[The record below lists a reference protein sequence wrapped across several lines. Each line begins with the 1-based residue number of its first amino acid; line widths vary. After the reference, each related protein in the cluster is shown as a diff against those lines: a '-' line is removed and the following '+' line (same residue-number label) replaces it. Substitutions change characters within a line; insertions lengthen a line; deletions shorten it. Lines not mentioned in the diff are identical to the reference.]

1 MTAAGPPDT
10 ELLEPELPAT
20 GRFTKLAEFA
30 GAEISKLANSLLPG
44 NCSFCQSPLPLSSS
58 ALCDLCI
65 AELPH
70 INTCCRRCSVPLISA
85 ELCGSCQKKP
95 PSFRRCISAL
105 SYHAPVDSIILRL
118 KTDPYVAEINQLSAL
133 LAQRIAK
140 TYQESQLP
148 CPRTLIPLPLHW
160 LKMTRRSFNQS
171 NVIARQVASHLC
183 RQHRIDVELR
193 TDICKRIAHG
203 QTQHQLSAKHRRA
216 AIKNAF
222 AAPAAIKLDLQGLS
236 VAVIDDVV
244 TTGATANS
252 VAKALLK
259 AGAANV
265 DIWSLAR
272 TSWNNSPR

>member
-1 MTAAGPPDT
+1 VTVTGLPEI
-10 ELLEPELPAT
+10 ELSVKELPVTA
-20 GRFTKLAEFA
+20 RFAKLAEWA
-30 GAEISKLANSLLPG
+30 GAGLSRVTNSLLPG
-44 NCSFCQSPLPLSSS
+44 SCNFCQSPLPLSSS

-70 INTCCRRCSVPLISA
+70 ITTHCRRCSVPLVSA
-85 ELCGSCQKKP
+85 ELCGNCQKKP
-95 PSFRRCISAL
+95 PSFRRCISAFG
-105 SYHAPVDSIILRL
+105 YQAPVNSIIVRL

-133 LAQRIAK
+133 LARRIAA
-140 TYQESQLP
+140 TYHEAQLP
-148 CPRTLIPLPLHW
+148 CPLTLIPLPLHW

-171 NVIARQVASHLC
+171 DIIARLVANHLH
-183 RQHRIDVELR
+183 RQHRINVELR
-193 TDICKRIAHG
+193 SDICKRIARG
-203 QTQHQLSAKHRRA
+203 QTQHKLSAKQRRA
-216 AIKNAF
+216 AIANAF
-222 AAPAAIKLDLQGLS
+222 TAAAPTTLDLQGLS

-252 VAKALLK
+252 VATALLK